1 MYRFSG
7 DGADEKN
14 AKWDALIEAENHWF
28 IPSLYINDG
37 NNSFRH
43 TEDEIIDMST
53 EYHMFEDDTPG
64 VGACLAGELT
74 VSLFKP
80 SENIPRM
87 AKVNAYVMVTDGTQ
101 TSNELPQ
108 GRFFIDTRSLTKND
122 DGLEVLTLHCYDA
135 MLKAEADYPNTNL
148 NWPASDIDVIKEI
161 AMTMGL
167 QASVSSTDGIDTR
180 TITAVSN
187 GYQIGLPAGQT
198 MREVLSNIAA
208 MYGGNW
214 IMSYDGKLLLVK
226 LADLPPETNLLVT
239 PAGIPFVF
247 EGGSENVRILV

>member
-7 DGADEKN
+7 DGADAKN
-14 AKWDALIEAENHWF
+14 AKWDALIDSENHWF

-37 NNSFRH
+37 ESSYRH

-53 EYHMFEDDTPG
+53 EYRMFEDDTPG

-87 AKVNAYVMVTDGTQ
+87 AKVNAFVMVTDGTQ

-122 DGLEVLTLHCYDA
+122 DGLEILTLHCYDA
-135 MLKAEADYPNTNL
+135 MLKAEADYPNTTHS
-148 NWPASDIDVIKEI
+148 WPYSDWNVVKEI
-161 AMTMGL
+161 SYFMGL
-167 QASVSSTDGIDTR
+167 SQTPSGGGGVDPR
-180 TITAVSN
+180 TQDAMN
-187 GYQIGLPAGQT
+187 KGYMIGLPLGYS
-198 MREVLSNIAA
+198 MREVLSHIAA

-214 IMSYDGKLLLVK
+214 IISYDGKLLLVK
-226 LADLPPETNLLVT
+226 LADLPKETNYLVT
-239 PAGIPFVF
+239 ITGDPITF
-247 EGGSENVRILV
+247 GGDRILV